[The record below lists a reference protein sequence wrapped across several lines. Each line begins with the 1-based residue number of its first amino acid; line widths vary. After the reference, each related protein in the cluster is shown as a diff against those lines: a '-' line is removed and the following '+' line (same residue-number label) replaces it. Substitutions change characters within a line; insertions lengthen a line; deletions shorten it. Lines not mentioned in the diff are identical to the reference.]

1 MRYVTCCAVWMVAMT
16 AIGSASAQEILSGD
30 LMRVNGPFSG
40 EQRQSVEAY
49 LDHWGKQ
56 LIGAQ
61 DVTQIAEAR
70 RKLIDPLTQAGISE
84 PFKTQYSALA
94 VPKISEGV
102 TSKNFMVRLNTL
114 IIIGNLSG
122 GAGVEQM
129 SMGLRDENAAVRYWA
144 AKAIAESLGTANGAA
159 VMTADQRNRIQKAIG
174 EKLATEPSADV
185 LEQMY
190 DALASLNTSES
201 RRALVDAMNSRA
213 SWFAQNGLGV
223 GLQAERTGLRRIY
236 RVMLEAQIEGK
247 ADPALI
253 KNLAA
258 VCDKYLQLISRAVEK
273 QQLAD
278 AQQAVAQEIVEV
290 AHPALNWAV
299 RVFDPAARPGPELTD
314 AFRNGTSD
322 KYVQFRLNV
331 LQWANVLKSGK
342 IALTDDQLKL

>member
-1 MRYVTCCAVWMVAMT
+1 MTAMA

-30 LMRVNGPFSG
+30 LMRVTGPFSG

-49 LDHWGKQ
+49 LDHWGRQ

-61 DVTQIAEAR
+61 EVAQIAEAR
-70 RKLIDPLTQAGISE
+70 RKLIDPLTQAGISD
-84 PFKTQYSALA
+84 PFKTQYSALV

-114 IIIGNLSG
+114 IVIGHLSG

-144 AKAIAESLGTANGAA
+144 AKAIAESLGVANGAA
-159 VMTADQRNRIQKAIG
+159 VMTADQRSRIQKAIG

-190 DALASLNTSES
+190 DAMASLNTPES
-201 RRALVDAMNSRA
+201 RKALVDAMNSRA
-213 SWFAQNGLGV
+213 SYFAQNGLGV

-247 ADPALI
+247 ADPVLI
-253 KNLAA
+253 KNLAV
-258 VCDKYLQLISRAVEK
+258 VCDKYLQIISRAVEK
-273 QQLAD
+273 RQLAD
-278 AQQAVAQEIVEV
+278 AQLAVTQEIVEV

-299 RVFDPAARPGPELTD
+299 KVFDPAAQPGPELTD

-322 KYVQFRLNV
+322 QYVQFRLNV

-342 IALTDDQLKL
+342 IALTDDQLKP